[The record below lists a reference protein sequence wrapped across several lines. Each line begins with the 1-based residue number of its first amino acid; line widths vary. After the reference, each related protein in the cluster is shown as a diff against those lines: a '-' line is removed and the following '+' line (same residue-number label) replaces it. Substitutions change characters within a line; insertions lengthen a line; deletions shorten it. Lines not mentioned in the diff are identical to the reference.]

1 MTNTSDLHTWLARLH
16 DSRLV
21 ALSADYEREVLELRF
36 RLYSGTST
44 ETPVED
50 EAHPTCRMVV
60 SGLRFC
66 VVEPPDDGCLLEGF
80 GSPFIDSAGVG
91 VPPTSRWPVAEAQPV
106 AVRVWLYV
114 STWNA
119 FIQIAGDHVEFQESH

>member
-1 MTNTSDLHTWLARLH
+1 MTNASDLRAWLSRLH
-16 DSRLV
+16 DSQLI
-21 ALSADYEREVLELRF
+21 AFLADYEREVVELRF
-36 RLYSGTST
+36 RLHPGMST
-44 ETPVED
+44 EAPAED
-50 EAHPTCRMVV
+50 EARPTCRMVV

-66 VVEPPDDGCLLEGF
+66 VVEPPDDVSLLKGF

-91 VPPTSRWPVAEAQPV
+91 VPSTTRWPVPEEPPV

-119 FIQIAGDHVEFQESH
+119 FIQIAGEHIEFHESH